1 MLISTA
7 LAQGVAGPGGGIAD
21 AFASIGWIILVIP
34 IMYFMVI
41 RPEQTRRKTHLQ
53 MVANVRRGDIVVTA
67 GGIVG
72 KVIKVLDGDEILLEI
87 AEEVRV
93 KVVKATLL
101 DVRSRTDASSADT
114 NAKSTGDDKK

>member
-21 AFASIGWIILVIP
+21 AFASIEWIILVIP

-41 RPEQTRRKTHLQ
+41 RPEQARRKAHVQ

-114 NAKSTGDDKK
+114 TAKSTGDDKK

>member
-7 LAQGVAGPGGGIAD
+7 FAQGATSPGGGLAD
-21 AFASIGWIILVIP
+21 AFASIGWIVLVIP

-41 RPEQTRRKTHLQ
+41 RPEQARRKSHLK

-101 DVRSRTDASSADT
+101 DVRSKTEAASSDAIT
-114 NAKSTGDDKK
+114 KSSGDDKK

>member
-1 MLISTA
+1 MFISTA
-7 LAQGVAGPGGGIAD
+7 FAQGVSGSSGFAD

-41 RPEQTRRKTHLQ
+41 RPEQQRRKAHAL
-53 MVANVRRGDIVVTA
+53 MISNVRRGDVVVTS

-72 KVIKVLDGDEILLEI
+72 KVVKVLEGDEIMVEI

-93 KVVKATLL
+93 KVVKQTLL
-101 DVRSRTDASSADT
+101 DVRTKSEGSSDASS
-114 NAKSTGDDKK
+114 KSDDKK